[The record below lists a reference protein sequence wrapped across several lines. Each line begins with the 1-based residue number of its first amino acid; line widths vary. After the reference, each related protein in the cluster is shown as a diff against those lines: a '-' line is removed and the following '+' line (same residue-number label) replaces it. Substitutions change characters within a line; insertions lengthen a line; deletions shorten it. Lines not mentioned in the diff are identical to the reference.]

1 MKYPLMLRT
10 RHKKSNFPIFCQYQK
25 KLLCNYLPQIDI
37 FDYNNNNNNNN
48 NNNDKKNNQGII
60 IITIII
66 IIIIK
71 RILVLLAQIPGYIGS
86 A

>member
-37 FDYNNNNNNNN
+37 FDNNNNNNKKKK
-48 NNNDKKNNQGII
+48 KKNNQGII